1 MKWLEAQSFSLITD
15 YKISVVL
22 KTLSCQ
28 EAENILSEYGPNLEI
43 LQTENFVQRY
53 LSDSLS
59 RTANTFY
66 LNYSAISN

>member
-28 EAENILSEYGPNLEI
+28 EAENIFSEYGPNLEI